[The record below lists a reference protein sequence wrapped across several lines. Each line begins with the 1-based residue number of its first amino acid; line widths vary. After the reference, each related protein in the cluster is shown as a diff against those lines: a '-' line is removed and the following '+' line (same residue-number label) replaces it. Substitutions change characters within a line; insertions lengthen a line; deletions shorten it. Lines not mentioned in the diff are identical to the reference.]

1 MWLVVNTYSLTYC
14 CWVSLQFFSLPFA
27 FSLDLSIITFLFQF
41 SRSSYLYIHIHTFIF
56 QLWDVSNTKLVRR
69 MKTHESRVDSLAW
82 SPKTSLLSSGD
93 QQGFIHHYNPRM
105 AQFHVASVRA
115 HQMDVC
121 GLQWSPN
128 GRFLASGGNDNVVK
142 IWDTYSKDT
151 WNSPAHTIKHHTA
164 AVKVLIG
171 HNSDCEYYV
180 MLRKTERAYAFLTE

>member
-1 MWLVVNTYSLTYC
+1 MALVLSPIVAMFHLG
-14 CWVSLQFFSLPFA
+14 VSHFHLMYHY
-27 FSLDLSIITFLFQF
+27 I
-41 SRSSYLYIHIHTFIF
+41 SSEFTLCIHILYT
-56 QLWDVSNTKLVRR
+56 QLWDVSNAKLVRR

-93 QQGFIHHYNPRM
+93 QQGFIHHYDPRM
-105 AQFHVASVRA
+105 AQFHIASVRA

-164 AVKVLIG
+164 AVKVLC
-171 HNSDCEYYV
+171 HNFIMWAFTAYIVYV
-180 MLRKTERAYAFLTE
+180 HWPCFELWWASPWQCISKSS

>member
-1 MWLVVNTYSLTYC
+1 MTAAYSTLS
-14 CWVSLQFFSLPFA
+14 VSLHILSPIVARFQFNFFSLLLT
-27 FSLDLSIITFLFQF
+27 FSLDLSLHFVSILTL
-41 SRSSYLYIHIHTFIF
+41 YLYYCF
-56 QLWDVSNTKLVRR
+56 QLWDVSSTKLVRR

-93 QQGFIHHYNPRM
+93 QQGFIHHYDPRM

-115 HQMDVC
+115 HMMDVC

-142 IWDTYSKDT
+142 IWDTYNKDT

-164 AVKVLIG
+164 AVKV
-171 HNSDCEYYV
+171 
-180 MLRKTERAYAFLTE
+180 